1 MTLLAFFS
9 IPMIFACSMRLV
21 QGLRNPQPDLLSEVL
36 TFMGTAMWACAIWL
50 LINIVA

>member
-1 MTLLAFFS
+1 MALTFFS
-9 IPMIFACSMRLV
+9 IPMALACVTRLV
-21 QGLRNPQPDLLSEVL
+21 QGLRNPQPDLLSEVF

>member
-1 MTLLAFFS
+1 MSLTFFS
-9 IPMIFACSMRLV
+9 IPMSLACVTRLV
-21 QGLRNPQPDLLSEVL
+21 QGLRNPQPDLLSEVF